1 MHGIIY
7 DIKRFAVHDGPGLRT
22 TVFMKGCPLRC
33 AWCHNPESIDPK
45 PLTSMKKMIL
55 DGCVMEQEEVTGKA
69 MTTIEVLKVLRREQI
84 FMEEG
89 GGGVTFSGGEPLF
102 QTPFLEDMLISCRAE
117 GMHTA
122 VDTSGQSSWT
132 NYERIAPLVQ
142 LFLFDVK
149 HIDDHKHREFT
160 GVSNKLILEN
170 LQKLIAG
177 GANIRIRVPVIPG
190 FNSSVKEQKAIS
202 KFIAGLN
209 GNIEQVDLLPYH
221 AIASHKYSRFGIG
234 NRMKGVRSLTVDE
247 VATFTENYI
256 KKGIKVSIGG

>member
-1 MHGIIY
+1 
-7 DIKRFAVHDGPGLRT
+7 
-22 TVFMKGCPLRC
+22 MKGCPLRC

-69 MTTIEVLKVLRREQI
+69 MTTIEVLKILRREQI

-89 GGGVTFSGGEPLF
+89 EGGVTFSGGEPLM
-102 QTPFLEDMLISCRAE
+102 QTPFLEDMLLSSRAE

-132 NYERIAPLVQ
+132 NFERIIPLTN

-149 HIDDHKHREFT
+149 HTDNEKHQLYT
-160 GVSNKLILEN
+160 GVSNKTILEN
-170 LQKLIAG
+170 LNKLLVAG
-177 GANIRIRVPVIPG
+177 AKVRIRVPVIPG
-190 FNSSVKEQKAIS
+190 FNASVKEQKAIS
-202 KFIAGLN
+202 KYIAGLK
-209 GNIEQVDLLPYH
+209 GNLEQVDLLPYH

-234 NRMKGVRSLTVDE
+234 NRMKGVSSLSVDE
-247 VATFTENYI
+247 VAVFKENYI